1 MAGGR
6 GCCPPSNKSAEQDI
20 SPTFPVHLNTK
31 KTIARQSCDM
41 VTQQIKRTLTLAVLL
56 VLVGCGMR
64 FDTRAPWRDEVEA
77 KCLSS
82 GAVKMSAYVEPMDR
96 IDGPG
101 ACGLQ
106 QPLRVSALAGG
117 TVGLTSRATMSCS
130 ALSSLDRWL
139 AEVVEPASMLY
150 YHQHVTGMTVGSYS
164 CRNQD
169 SKWIANISEHA
180 FGNAVDVM
188 GFKFSDGR
196 AMTVLSGWK
205 GDGRDQAFLR
215 EIALD
220 ACDYFTTVLAP
231 GSDSYHANHIHIDL
245 ARHDTAWQRHVCQPK
260 LQIARRIPARPDAS
274 KIAGLNYTPPNGA
287 SEIRVADVAPSV
299 GNISATPLPPVRP
312 IDPKT
317 LAALPPEPDDTD
329 DGDFKGVY

>member
-1 MAGGR
+1 MVYLTLKR
-6 GCCPPSNKSAEQDI
+6 G
-20 SPTFPVHLNTK
+20 
-31 KTIARQSCDM
+31 
-41 VTQQIKRTLTLAVLL
+41 LTLAVLL
-56 VLVGCGMR
+56 ALVGCGMR

-82 GAVKMSAYVEPMDR
+82 GAVKLSAYVEPMNR

-117 TVGLTSRATMSCS
+117 TIGLTSRATMSCS
-130 ALSSLDRWL
+130 ALSSVDRWVK
-139 AEVVEPASMLY
+139 EVVEPASMLY
-150 YHQHVTGMTVGSYS
+150 YRQHVTGMTVGSYS

-169 SKWIANISEHA
+169 SKWVATISEHA

-196 AMTVLSGWK
+196 SMSVVNGWK
-205 GDGRDQAFLR
+205 GDARDQAFLR
-215 EIALD
+215 EIAVD

-245 ARHDTAWQRHVCQPK
+245 SRHDSGWQRHVCQPK
-260 LQIARRIPARPDAS
+260 LQFARRIPVHADAS
-274 KIAGLNYTPPNGA
+274 KIAGLNYTPAAGA
-287 SEIRVADVAPSV
+287 IEVQVADAAPLV
-299 GNISATPLPPVRP
+299 GSPAFAPLPPVRP
-312 IDPKT
+312 IDPQT
-317 LAALPPEPDDTD
+317 LAALPPEPDNTD

>member
-1 MAGGR
+1 MVHHHIQR
-6 GCCPPSNKSAEQDI
+6 GI
-20 SPTFPVHLNTK
+20 V
-31 KTIARQSCDM
+31 
-41 VTQQIKRTLTLAVLL
+41 LAALL

-64 FDTRAPWRDEVEA
+64 FDSRAPWRDEVEA

-82 GAVKMSAYVEPMDR
+82 GAVKMSAYVEPMNR

-101 ACGLQ
+101 ACGMQ
-106 QPLRVSALAGG
+106 QPLRVSAFANG
-117 TVGLTSRATMSCS
+117 TIGLTSRATMSCS
-130 ALSSLDRWL
+130 AVSSVNRWIT
-139 AEVVEPASMLY
+139 EVVEPAAVLY
-150 YHQHVTGMTVGSYS
+150 YRQHVTAMTVGSYS

-196 AMTVLSGWK
+196 SMSVVNGWK
-205 GDGRDQAFLR
+205 GDARDQAFLR
-215 EIALD
+215 EIAMD

-231 GSDSYHANHIHIDL
+231 GSDSYHANHIHLDL
-245 ARHDTAWQRHVCQPK
+245 SRHDSSWQRHVCQPK
-260 LQIARRIPARPDAS
+260 LQIARRIPARADAS
-274 KIAGLNYTPPNGA
+274 KIAGLNYTPSSNGD
-287 SEIRVADVAPSV
+287 ADVQVASAQPLFGVPAP
-299 GNISATPLPPVRP
+299 AAAPLPPMRP

-317 LAALPPEPDDTD
+317 LALLPPEPDDTD

>member
-1 MAGGR
+1 MVYLTLKR
-6 GCCPPSNKSAEQDI
+6 G
-20 SPTFPVHLNTK
+20 
-31 KTIARQSCDM
+31 
-41 VTQQIKRTLTLAVLL
+41 LTLAVLL
-56 VLVGCGMR
+56 GLVGCGMR

-82 GAVKMSAYVEPMDR
+82 GAVKLSAYVETMNR

-117 TVGLTSRATMSCS
+117 TIGLTSRATMSCS
-130 ALSSLDRWL
+130 ALSSVDRWVK
-139 AEVVEPASMLY
+139 EVVEPASMLY
-150 YHQHVTGMTVGSYS
+150 YRQHVTGMTVGSYS

-196 AMTVLSGWK
+196 SMSVVNGWK
-205 GDGRDQAFLR
+205 GDARDQAFLR
-215 EIALD
+215 EIAVD

-245 ARHDTAWQRHVCQPK
+245 SRHDAGWQRHVCQPK
-260 LQIARRIPARPDAS
+260 LQFARRIPVHADAS
-274 KIAGLNYTPPNGA
+274 KIAGLNYTPAAGA
-287 SEIRVADVAPSV
+287 AEVQVADAAMLV
-299 GNISATPLPPVRP
+299 GSPAFAPLPPVRP

-317 LAALPPEPDDTD
+317 LAALPPEPDATD

>member
-1 MAGGR
+1 
-6 GCCPPSNKSAEQDI
+6 
-20 SPTFPVHLNTK
+20 
-31 KTIARQSCDM
+31 
-41 VTQQIKRTLTLAVLL
+41 
-56 VLVGCGMR
+56 MR

-82 GAVKMSAYVEPMDR
+82 GAVKLSAYVEPMNR

-117 TVGLTSRATMSCS
+117 TIGLTSRATMSCS
-130 ALSSLDRWL
+130 ALSSVDRWVK
-139 AEVVEPASMLY
+139 EVVEPAAMLY
-150 YHQHVTGMTVGSYS
+150 YRQHVTGMTVGSYS

-196 AMTVLSGWK
+196 SMSVVNGWK
-205 GDGRDQAFLR
+205 GDAHDQAFLR
-215 EIALD
+215 EIAVD

-245 ARHDTAWQRHVCQPK
+245 SRHDAGWQRRVCQPK
-260 LQIARRIPARPDAS
+260 LQFARRIPVHPDAS
-274 KIAGLNYTPPNGA
+274 KIAGLNYTPAAGA
-287 SEIRVADVAPSV
+287 AEVQVADATPLV
-299 GNISATPLPPVRP
+299 GSPAFAPLPPVRP

-317 LAALPPEPDDTD
+317 LAALPAEPDDTD

>member
-1 MAGGR
+1 MVYLTLKR
-6 GCCPPSNKSAEQDI
+6 G
-20 SPTFPVHLNTK
+20 
-31 KTIARQSCDM
+31 
-41 VTQQIKRTLTLAVLL
+41 LTLAVLL
-56 VLVGCGMR
+56 GLVGCGMR

-82 GAVKMSAYVEPMDR
+82 GAVKLSAYVEPMNR

-117 TVGLTSRATMSCS
+117 TIGLTSRATMSCS
-130 ALSSLDRWL
+130 ALSSVDRWVK
-139 AEVVEPASMLY
+139 EVVEPASMLY
-150 YHQHVTGMTVGSYS
+150 YRQHVTGMTVGSYS

-169 SKWIANISEHA
+169 SKWVATISEHA

-196 AMTVLSGWK
+196 SMSVVNGWK
-205 GDGRDQAFLR
+205 GDARDQAFLR
-215 EIALD
+215 EIAVD

-245 ARHDTAWQRHVCQPK
+245 SRHDSGWQRHVCQPK
-260 LQIARRIPARPDAS
+260 LQFARRIPVHADAS
-274 KIAGLNYTPPNGA
+274 KIAGLNYTPAAGA
-287 SEIRVADVAPSV
+287 IEVQVADAAPLV
-299 GNISATPLPPVRP
+299 GSPAFAPLPPVRP
-312 IDPKT
+312 IDPQT
-317 LAALPPEPDDTD
+317 LAALPPEPDNTD

>member
-1 MAGGR
+1 MVYLTLKR
-6 GCCPPSNKSAEQDI
+6 G
-20 SPTFPVHLNTK
+20 
-31 KTIARQSCDM
+31 
-41 VTQQIKRTLTLAVLL
+41 LTLAVLL
-56 VLVGCGMR
+56 GLVGCGMR

-82 GAVKMSAYVEPMDR
+82 GAVKLSAYVEPMNR

-117 TVGLTSRATMSCS
+117 TIGLTSRATMSCS
-130 ALSSLDRWL
+130 ALSSVDRWVK
-139 AEVVEPASMLY
+139 EVVEPASMLY
-150 YHQHVTGMTVGSYS
+150 YRQHVTGMTVGSYS

-169 SKWIANISEHA
+169 SKWVANISEHA

-196 AMTVLSGWK
+196 SMSVVNGWK
-205 GDGRDQAFLR
+205 GDARDQAFLR
-215 EIALD
+215 EIAVD

-245 ARHDTAWQRHVCQPK
+245 SRHDSGWQRHVCQPK
-260 LQIARRIPARPDAS
+260 LQFARRIPVHADAS
-274 KIAGLNYTPPNGA
+274 KIAGLNYTPAAGTT
-287 SEIRVADVAPSV
+287 EVQVADAAPLV
-299 GNISATPLPPVRP
+299 GSPAFVPLPPVRP
-312 IDPKT
+312 IDPQT
-317 LAALPPEPDDTD
+317 LAALPPEPEDAD

>member
-1 MAGGR
+1 MVHHHIQR
-6 GCCPPSNKSAEQDI
+6 GI
-20 SPTFPVHLNTK
+20 V
-31 KTIARQSCDM
+31 
-41 VTQQIKRTLTLAVLL
+41 LAALL

-64 FDTRAPWRDEVEA
+64 FDSRAPWRDEVEA

-82 GAVKMSAYVEPMDR
+82 GAVKMSAYVEPMNR

-101 ACGLQ
+101 ACGMQ
-106 QPLRVSALAGG
+106 QPLRVSAFANG
-117 TVGLTSRATMSCS
+117 TIGLTSRATMSCS
-130 ALSSLDRWL
+130 AVSSVNRWIT
-139 AEVVEPASMLY
+139 EVVEPAAILY
-150 YHQHVTGMTVGSYS
+150 YRQHVTAMTVGSYS

-196 AMTVLSGWK
+196 SMSVVNGWK
-205 GDGRDQAFLR
+205 GDARDQAFLR
-215 EIALD
+215 EIAMD

-231 GSDSYHANHIHIDL
+231 GSDSYHANHIHVDL
-245 ARHDTAWQRHVCQPK
+245 ARHDSSWQRHVCQPK
-260 LQIARRIPARPDAS
+260 LQIARRIPARADAS
-274 KIAGLNYTPPNGA
+274 KIAGLNYTPSSNGD
-287 SEIRVADVAPSV
+287 ADVQVASAQPLFGVPAP
-299 GNISATPLPPVRP
+299 AAAPLPPMRP

-317 LAALPPEPDDTD
+317 LALLPPEPDDTD

>member
-1 MAGGR
+1 MVYLTLKR
-6 GCCPPSNKSAEQDI
+6 G
-20 SPTFPVHLNTK
+20 
-31 KTIARQSCDM
+31 
-41 VTQQIKRTLTLAVLL
+41 LTLAVLL
-56 VLVGCGMR
+56 ALVGCGMR

-82 GAVKMSAYVEPMDR
+82 GAVKLSAYVEPMNR

-117 TVGLTSRATMSCS
+117 TIGLTSRATMSCS
-130 ALSSLDRWL
+130 ALSSVDRWVK
-139 AEVVEPASMLY
+139 EVVEPASMLY
-150 YHQHVTGMTVGSYS
+150 YRQHVTGMTVGSYS

-169 SKWIANISEHA
+169 SKWVATISEHA

-196 AMTVLSGWK
+196 SMSVVNGWK
-205 GDGRDQAFLR
+205 GDARDQAFLR
-215 EIALD
+215 EIAVD

-245 ARHDTAWQRHVCQPK
+245 SRHDSGWQRHVCQPK
-260 LQIARRIPARPDAS
+260 LQFARRIPVHADAS
-274 KIAGLNYTPPNGA
+274 KIAGLNYTPAAGA
-287 SEIRVADVAPSV
+287 TEVQVADAAPLV
-299 GNISATPLPPVRP
+299 GSPAFAPLPPVRP
-312 IDPKT
+312 IDPQT

>member
-1 MAGGR
+1 MTR
-6 GCCPPSNKSAEQDI
+6 HSRVMSNVS
-20 SPTFPVHLNTK
+20 
-31 KTIARQSCDM
+31 
-41 VTQQIKRTLTLAVLL
+41 IKRFVIFASLL
-56 VLVGCGMR
+56 LLVGCGMR
-64 FDTRAPWRDEVEA
+64 FDSRAPWRDDVEA
-77 KCLSS
+77 RCLSS
-82 GAVKMSAYVEPMDR
+82 GAVKVSAYVEPMSR

-117 TVGLTSRATMSCS
+117 TIGLTSRATLSCP
-130 ALSSLDRWL
+130 ALSSVDRWL
-139 AEVVEPASMLY
+139 TQIVEPASMLY
-150 YHQHVTGMTVGSYS
+150 YRQHVTGLSVGSYS

-196 AMTVLSGWK
+196 SMSVVNGWK
-205 GDGRDQAFLR
+205 GDARDQAFLR
-215 EIALD
+215 EIAVG

-231 GSDSYHANHIHIDL
+231 GSDAYHANHIHIDL
-245 ARHDTAWQRHVCQPK
+245 ARHDAAFQRRVCQPK
-260 LQIARRIPARPDAS
+260 LNVARRIQARPDAS
-274 KIAGLNYTPPNGA
+274 KIAGVNYTPSSVEGSDVQVAAAQVPSGA
-287 SEIRVADVAPSV
+287 PMTA
-299 GNISATPLPPVRP
+299 PLPPIRP

-317 LAALPPEPDDTD
+317 LALLPPEPDATD

>member
-1 MAGGR
+1 MAYL
-6 GCCPPSNKSAEQDI
+6 
-20 SPTFPVHLNTK
+20 TL
-31 KTIARQSCDM
+31 
-41 VTQQIKRTLTLAVLL
+41 KRVLTLAVLL

-82 GAVKMSAYVEPMDR
+82 GAVKLSAYVEPMNR

-117 TVGLTSRATMSCS
+117 TIGLTSRATMSCS
-130 ALSSLDRWL
+130 ALSSVDRWVK
-139 AEVVEPASMLY
+139 EVVEPASMLY
-150 YHQHVTGMTVGSYS
+150 YRQHVTGMTVGSYS

-169 SKWIANISEHA
+169 SKWVANISEHA

-196 AMTVLSGWK
+196 SMSVVNGWK
-205 GDGRDQAFLR
+205 GDAHDQAFLR
-215 EIALD
+215 EIAVD

-231 GSDSYHANHIHIDL
+231 GSDPYHANHIHIDL
-245 ARHDTAWQRHVCQPK
+245 SRHDSGWQRHVCQPK
-260 LQIARRIPARPDAS
+260 LQFARRIPVHADAS
-274 KIAGLNYTPPNGA
+274 KIAGLNYTPAAGA
-287 SEIRVADVAPSV
+287 ADVQVADVAPLV
-299 GNISATPLPPVRP
+299 GSPAFAPLPPVRP

>member
-1 MAGGR
+1 MVYLTLKR
-6 GCCPPSNKSAEQDI
+6 G
-20 SPTFPVHLNTK
+20 
-31 KTIARQSCDM
+31 
-41 VTQQIKRTLTLAVLL
+41 LTLAVLL
-56 VLVGCGMR
+56 GLVGCGMR

-82 GAVKMSAYVEPMDR
+82 GAVKLSAYVEPMNR

-106 QPLRVSALAGG
+106 QPLRVK
-117 TVGLTSRATMSCS
+117 
-130 ALSSLDRWL
+130 
-139 AEVVEPASMLY
+139 EVVEPASMLY
-150 YHQHVTGMTVGSYS
+150 YRQHVTGMTVGSYS

-169 SKWIANISEHA
+169 NKWVANISEHA

-196 AMTVLSGWK
+196 SMSVVNGWK
-205 GDGRDQAFLR
+205 GDARDQAFLR
-215 EIALD
+215 EIAVD

-245 ARHDTAWQRHVCQPK
+245 SRHDSGWQRHVCQPK
-260 LQIARRIPARPDAS
+260 LQFARRIPVHADAS
-274 KIAGLNYTPPNGA
+274 KIAGLNYTPAAGA
-287 SEIRVADVAPSV
+287 TEVQVADAAPLV
-299 GNISATPLPPVRP
+299 GSPAFVPLPPVRP
-312 IDPKT
+312 IDPQT
-317 LAALPPEPDDTD
+317 LAALPPEPEDAD

>member
-1 MAGGR
+1 MVYRHLKR
-6 GCCPPSNKSAEQDI
+6 GLA
-20 SPTFPVHLNTK
+20 LAAL
-31 KTIARQSCDM
+31 IA
-41 VTQQIKRTLTLAVLL
+41 
-56 VLVGCGMR
+56 LVGCGMR

-82 GAVKMSAYVEPMDR
+82 GGVKLSAYVEPMNR

-106 QPLRVSALAGG
+106 QPLRVSALASG
-117 TVGLTSRATMSCS
+117 TIGLTSRATMSCS
-130 ALSSLDRWL
+130 ALSSVDRWIK
-139 AEVVEPASMLY
+139 EVVEPASMLY
-150 YHQHVTGMTVGSYS
+150 YRQHVTGMTVGSYS

-196 AMTVLSGWK
+196 SMSVVNGWK
-205 GDGRDQAFLR
+205 GDARDQAFLR
-215 EIALD
+215 EIAMD

-245 ARHDTAWQRHVCQPK
+245 ARHDSGWQRHVCQPK
-260 LQIARRIPARPDAS
+260 LQIARRIPVHADAS
-274 KIAGLNYTPPNGA
+274 KIAGLNYTPQAGA
-287 SEIRVADVAPSV
+287 EVQLADAAPLA
-299 GNISATPLPPVRP
+299 GTPAQAPLPPVRP

-317 LAALPPEPDDTD
+317 LAALPAEPDDTD

>member
-1 MAGGR
+1 M
-6 GCCPPSNKSAEQDI
+6 N
-20 SPTFPVHLNTK
+20 
-31 KTIARQSCDM
+31 
-41 VTQQIKRTLTLAVLL
+41 
-56 VLVGCGMR
+56 
-64 FDTRAPWRDEVEA
+64 
-77 KCLSS
+77 
-82 GAVKMSAYVEPMDR
+82 R

-117 TVGLTSRATMSCS
+117 TIGLTSRATMSCS
-130 ALSSLDRWL
+130 ALSSVDRWVK
-139 AEVVEPASMLY
+139 EVVEPASMLY
-150 YHQHVTGMTVGSYS
+150 YRQHVTGMTVGSYS

-196 AMTVLSGWK
+196 SMSVVNGWK
-205 GDGRDQAFLR
+205 GDARDQAFLR
-215 EIALD
+215 EIAVD

-245 ARHDTAWQRHVCQPK
+245 SRHDAGWQRHVCQPK
-260 LQIARRIPARPDAS
+260 LQFARRIPVHADAS
-274 KIAGLNYTPPNGA
+274 KIAGLNYTPAAGA
-287 SEIRVADVAPSV
+287 AEVQVADAAMLV
-299 GNISATPLPPVRP
+299 GSPAFAPLPPVRP

-317 LAALPPEPDDTD
+317 LAALPPEPDATD

>member
-1 MAGGR
+1 M
-6 GCCPPSNKSAEQDI
+6 N
-20 SPTFPVHLNTK
+20 
-31 KTIARQSCDM
+31 
-41 VTQQIKRTLTLAVLL
+41 
-56 VLVGCGMR
+56 
-64 FDTRAPWRDEVEA
+64 
-77 KCLSS
+77 
-82 GAVKMSAYVEPMDR
+82 R

-117 TVGLTSRATMSCS
+117 TIGLTSRATMSCS
-130 ALSSLDRWL
+130 ALSSVDRWVK
-139 AEVVEPASMLY
+139 EVVEPAAMLY
-150 YHQHVTGMTVGSYS
+150 YRQHVTGMTVGSYS

-169 SKWIANISEHA
+169 SKWVANISEHA

-196 AMTVLSGWK
+196 SMSVVNGWK
-205 GDGRDQAFLR
+205 GDARDQAFLR
-215 EIALD
+215 EIAVD

-245 ARHDTAWQRHVCQPK
+245 SRHDSGWQRHVCQPK
-260 LQIARRIPARPDAS
+260 LQYARRIPVHADAS
-274 KIAGLNYTPPNGA
+274 KIAGLNYTPAAGA
-287 SEIRVADVAPSV
+287 AEVQVADVAPLV
-299 GNISATPLPPVRP
+299 GSPAFAPLPPVRP

-317 LAALPPEPDDTD
+317 LASLPPEPEATD